1 MKKILPLLLG
11 FALAAFLFHPVEN
24 ATAQGLTGQDFLRMK
39 EQYQAAYVSG
49 FWAGTMVCCE
59 VEEMNDDKCYF
70 RDLMK
75 AMDGISYH
83 QLVDMLKKYIKDNP
97 DKKHK
102 PIGLLFYQC
111 IAEAAK

>member
-11 FALAAFLFHPVEN
+11 FALVVFLLNPVEN
-24 ATAQGLTGQDFLRMK
+24 AAAQGLSGADFLKMK
-39 EQYQAAYVSG
+39 SHYQAAYISG

-59 VEEMNDDKCYF
+59 VEEMNDGKCYF

-75 AMDGISYH
+75 AMDGVSYH
-83 QLVDMLKKYIKDNP
+83 QLVEMLRKYIKDHP
-97 DKKHK
+97 GQKHEEV
-102 PIGLLFYQC
+102 GLLFYKC